1 MTMVLGHENIDLKY
15 IVRFKN
21 QNQPVSV
28 KHCWCFA
35 VFCVLDVGERRWR
48 KRSMVAAAGKF
59 AMSH

>member
-15 IVRFKN
+15 VVRFKN

-35 VFCVLDVGERRWR
+35 VFCVLDVGERRWQQR
-48 KRSMVAAAGKF
+48 
-59 AMSH
+59 